1 MLLASFGISFH
12 LNYPLKLC
20 LEQSESYSLPLLFK
34 TKQKKKVWEL
44 LFWLHYEMLWSCLE
58 KYANKTTH

>member
-12 LNYPLKLC
+12 LNYSLKLC

-34 TKQKKKVWEL
+34 TKQKRKCGNYYFGYIRRCFGL
-44 LFWLHYEMLWSCLE
+44 
-58 KYANKTTH
+58 A